1 MRSWTSTKKG
11 GMINEGVVDFHP
23 SKRYD
28 IIVSISTFEHIGLDE
43 KPKDPKKVLK
53 EVTLFQ

>member
-1 MRSWTSTKKG
+1 
-11 GMINEGVVDFHP
+11 MINEGVVDFHP

-43 KPKDPKKVLK
+43 KPKDP
-53 EVTLFQ
+53 